1 MRHDFSALTKINLES
16 GAEDAESFNPPKLKD
31 LAFYLEKVKGVT
43 INDIFLHKKN
53 SFLYKRKIAGAW

>member
-1 MRHDFSALTKINLES
+1 MVNLES